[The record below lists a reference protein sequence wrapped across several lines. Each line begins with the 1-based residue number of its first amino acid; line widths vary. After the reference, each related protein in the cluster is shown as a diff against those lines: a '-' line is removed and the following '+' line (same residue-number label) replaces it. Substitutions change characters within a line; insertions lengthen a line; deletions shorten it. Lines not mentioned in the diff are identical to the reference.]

1 MSQIRDKLVRII
13 AKASELKWHKKKAYV
28 GKAIEDYAIQVT
40 QEVELNVGKRIDF
53 IIDELQANFHI
64 SEKLT
69 DEEIETTQEYLHYF
83 KNEWLGHGVERKS
96 DYLESIFN
104 KLTGASDD

>member
-1 MSQIRDKLVRII
+1 MSEIREKLEDLLYKSVINAEEIDITADKLF
-13 AKASELKWHKKKAYV
+13 KS
-28 GKAIEDYAIQVT
+28 
-40 QEVELNVGKRIDF
+40 
-53 IIDELQANFHI
+53 FHI

-69 DEEIETTQEYLHYF
+69 NEEIETTQEYLHYF